1 MKETKQIARITATII
16 KLAKFSMGKISVSY
30 SDFVC
35 FKSTWNVFTSGSC
48 SLLLLIGLVENA
60 HYYSNY
66 ARERRE

>member
-35 FKSTWNVFTSGSC
+35 FKSTWNVYKWIVLSVVAHWFSGKR
-48 SLLLLIGLVENA
+48 SLL
-60 HYYSNY
+60 
-66 ARERRE
+66 